1 MRLYYGKHIYTR
13 VRRCPPRALP
23 FRCRLRTVAGIF
35 RETRNPFCNP
45 AEVCYT
51 FCIMPQIELINVSY
65 SYRTGEGQSVRAL
78 RNVSF
83 SVEKGEFVALAGM
96 NGSGK
101 STLAK
106 LLNGLFVPSAG
117 DVVIDGMNTR
127 DEERTFDIRRKAGMV
142 FQNPDN
148 QMVATIIEDDVA
160 FGPEN
165 LGVPR
170 EEMIERVDRALDAV
184 GMQEYRTRS
193 ASKLSGGQKQRVA
206 IAGVLAMEP
215 EIIIFDES
223 TSMLDPEGRA
233 EIMEVAKKLNEKGIT
248 VIAITH
254 NMDEAAMADRII
266 VLRKGRKVLDGTPK
280 EVFASPEVEA
290 CGLALPPATE
300 LARMLS
306 ERGFRFDGTVTDEE
320 ELVEGICSQSN

>member
-1 MRLYYGKHIYTR
+1 
-13 VRRCPPRALP
+13 
-23 FRCRLRTVAGIF
+23 
-35 RETRNPFCNP
+35 
-45 AEVCYT
+45 
-51 FCIMPQIELINVSY
+51 MPQIELIGVSY
-65 SYRTGEGQSVRAL
+65 SYRVGEGQTVRAL

-83 SVEKGEFVALAGM
+83 SAEKGEFVALTGM

-117 DVVIDGMNTR
+117 DVLIEGINTR
-127 DEERTFDIRRKAGMV
+127 DEERTFDVRRKAGMV

-148 QMVATIIEDDVA
+148 QMVATVIEDDVA

-165 LGVPR
+165 VGIPR
-170 EEMIERVDRALDAV
+170 EEIIERVDWALTAV
-184 GMQEYRTRS
+184 GMNEFRTRS

-206 IAGVLAMEP
+206 IAGVLAMKP
-215 EIIIFDES
+215 DIIIFDES

-233 EIMEVAKKLNEKGIT
+233 EIMDVAKKLNDSGIT
-248 VIAITH
+248 VISITH
-254 NMDEAAMADRII
+254 NMDEAAQADRVI
-266 VLRKGRKVLDGTPK
+266 VLRKGRVALDGTPA

-300 LARMLS
+300 IARMLT
-306 ERGFRFDGTVTDEE
+306 ERGFTFDGTVTDED
-320 ELVEGICSQSN
+320 ELVEEICSQLN

>member
-1 MRLYYGKHIYTR
+1 
-13 VRRCPPRALP
+13 
-23 FRCRLRTVAGIF
+23 
-35 RETRNPFCNP
+35 
-45 AEVCYT
+45 
-51 FCIMPQIELINVSY
+51 MPQIELIGVSY
-65 SYRTGEGQSVRAL
+65 SYRVGEGQAVRAL

-83 SVEKGEFVALAGM
+83 SAERGEFVALTGM

-117 DVVIDGMNTR
+117 DVLIEGINTR
-127 DEERTFDIRRKAGMV
+127 DEERTFDVRRKAGMV

-148 QMVATIIEDDVA
+148 QMVATVIEDDVA

-165 LGVPR
+165 VGIPR
-170 EEMIERVDRALDAV
+170 EEIIERVDWALTAV
-184 GMQEYRTRS
+184 GMNEFRTRS

-206 IAGVLAMEP
+206 IAGVLAMKP
-215 EIIIFDES
+215 DIIIFDES

-233 EIMEVAKKLNEKGIT
+233 EIMDVAKKLNDSGIT
-248 VIAITH
+248 VISITH
-254 NMDEAAMADRII
+254 NMDEAAQADRVI
-266 VLRKGRKVLDGTPK
+266 VLRKGRVALDGTPA

-300 LARMLS
+300 IARMLT
-306 ERGFRFDGTVTDEE
+306 ERGFTFDGTVTDED
-320 ELVEGICSQSN
+320 ELVEGICSQLN

>member
-1 MRLYYGKHIYTR
+1 
-13 VRRCPPRALP
+13 
-23 FRCRLRTVAGIF
+23 
-35 RETRNPFCNP
+35 
-45 AEVCYT
+45 
-51 FCIMPQIELINVSY
+51 MPQIELIGVNY
-65 SYRTGEGQSVRAL
+65 SYRVGEGQTVRAL

-106 LLNGLFVPSAG
+106 LLNGLFTPSSG
-117 DVVIDGMNTR
+117 DVLIDGINTR
-127 DEERTFDIRRKAGMV
+127 DEERTFDVRRKAGMV

-165 LGVPR
+165 LGIPR
-170 EEMIERVDRALDAV
+170 EEIIERVDWALDAV
-184 GMQEYRTRS
+184 GMSEFRTRS

-206 IAGVLAMEP
+206 IAGVLAMKP
-215 EIIIFDES
+215 DILILDES

-233 EIMEVAKKLNEKGIT
+233 EIMDVAKKLNASGIT
-248 VIAITH
+248 VISITH
-254 NMDEAAMADRII
+254 NMDEAAQADRVI
-266 VLRKGRKVLDGTPK
+266 VLRKGRLVLDGTPK

-290 CGLALPPATE
+290 CGLALPPPTE
-300 LARMLS
+300 IARMLS
-306 ERGFRFDGTVTDEE
+306 ERGFGFSETVTDEDA
-320 ELVEGICSQSN
+320 LVEGICSQAN

>member
-1 MRLYYGKHIYTR
+1 
-13 VRRCPPRALP
+13 
-23 FRCRLRTVAGIF
+23 
-35 RETRNPFCNP
+35 
-45 AEVCYT
+45 
-51 FCIMPQIELINVSY
+51 MPQIELIGVSY
-65 SYRTGEGQSVRAL
+65 SYRVGEGQAVRAL

-83 SVEKGEFVALAGM
+83 SAERGEFVALTGM

-117 DVVIDGMNTR
+117 DVLIEGINTR
-127 DEERTFDIRRKAGMV
+127 DEERTFDVRRKAGMV

-148 QMVATIIEDDVA
+148 QMVATVIEDDVA

-165 LGVPR
+165 VGIPR
-170 EEMIERVDRALDAV
+170 EEIIERVDWALTAV
-184 GMQEYRTRS
+184 GMNEFRTRS

-206 IAGVLAMEP
+206 IAGVLAMKP
-215 EIIIFDES
+215 DIIIFDES

-233 EIMEVAKKLNEKGIT
+233 EIMDVAKKLNDSGIT
-248 VIAITH
+248 VISITH
-254 NMDEAAMADRII
+254 NMDEAAQADRVI
-266 VLRKGRKVLDGTPK
+266 VLRKGRVALDGTPA

-300 LARMLS
+300 IARMLT
-306 ERGFRFDGTVTDEE
+306 ERGFTFEGTVTDED
-320 ELVEGICSQSN
+320 ELVAGICSQLN

>member
-1 MRLYYGKHIYTR
+1 
-13 VRRCPPRALP
+13 
-23 FRCRLRTVAGIF
+23 
-35 RETRNPFCNP
+35 
-45 AEVCYT
+45 
-51 FCIMPQIELINVSY
+51 MPQIELIGVNY
-65 SYRTGEGQSVRAL
+65 SYRVGEGQTVRAL

-106 LLNGLFVPSAG
+106 LLNGLFTPSSG
-117 DVVIDGMNTR
+117 DVLIDGINTR
-127 DEERTFDIRRKAGMV
+127 DEERTFDVRRKAGMV

-165 LGVPR
+165 LGIPR
-170 EEMIERVDRALDAV
+170 EEIIERVDWALDAV
-184 GMQEYRTRS
+184 GMSEFRTRS

-206 IAGVLAMEP
+206 IAGVLAMKP
-215 EIIIFDES
+215 DILILDES

-233 EIMEVAKKLNEKGIT
+233 EIMDVAKKLNASGIT
-248 VIAITH
+248 VISITH
-254 NMDEAAMADRII
+254 NMDEAAQADRVI
-266 VLRKGRKVLDGTPK
+266 VLRKGRLVLDGTPK

-290 CGLALPPATE
+290 CGLALPPPTE
-300 LARMLS
+300 IARMLS
-306 ERGFRFDGTVTDEE
+306 ERGFGFSETVTDEDA
-320 ELVEGICSQSN
+320 LVEGICSQSD

>member
-1 MRLYYGKHIYTR
+1 
-13 VRRCPPRALP
+13 
-23 FRCRLRTVAGIF
+23 
-35 RETRNPFCNP
+35 
-45 AEVCYT
+45 
-51 FCIMPQIELINVSY
+51 MPQIELIGVRY
-65 SYRTGEGQSVRAL
+65 SYRVGEGQTVRAL

-83 SVEKGEFVALAGM
+83 SAERGEFVALTGM

-117 DVVIDGMNTR
+117 DVLIEGINTR
-127 DEERTFDIRRKAGMV
+127 DEERTFDVRRKAGMV

-148 QMVATIIEDDVA
+148 QMVATVIEDDVA

-165 LGVPR
+165 VGIPR
-170 EEMIERVDRALDAV
+170 EEIVERVDWALTAV
-184 GMQEYRTRS
+184 GMNEFRTRS

-206 IAGVLAMEP
+206 IAGVLAMKP
-215 EIIIFDES
+215 DIIIFDES

-233 EIMEVAKKLNEKGIT
+233 EIMDVAKKLNDSGIT
-248 VIAITH
+248 VISITH
-254 NMDEAAMADRII
+254 NMDEAAQADRVI
-266 VLRKGRKVLDGTPK
+266 VLRKGRVALDGTPA

-300 LARMLS
+300 IARMLT
-306 ERGFRFDGTVTDEE
+306 ERGFTFDGTVTDED
-320 ELVEGICSQSN
+320 ELVEGICSQLN

>member
-1 MRLYYGKHIYTR
+1 
-13 VRRCPPRALP
+13 
-23 FRCRLRTVAGIF
+23 
-35 RETRNPFCNP
+35 
-45 AEVCYT
+45 
-51 FCIMPQIELINVSY
+51 MPQIELIGVSY
-65 SYRTGEGQSVRAL
+65 SYRVGEGQTVRAL

-83 SVEKGEFVALAGM
+83 SAERGEFVALTGM

-117 DVVIDGMNTR
+117 DVLIEGINTR
-127 DEERTFDIRRKAGMV
+127 DEERTFDVRRKAGMV

-148 QMVATIIEDDVA
+148 QMVATVIEDDVA

-165 LGVPR
+165 VGIPR
-170 EEMIERVDRALDAV
+170 EEIVERVDWALTAV
-184 GMQEYRTRS
+184 GMNEFRTRS

-206 IAGVLAMEP
+206 IAGVLAMKP
-215 EIIIFDES
+215 DIIVFDES

-233 EIMEVAKKLNEKGIT
+233 EIMDVAKKLNDSGIT
-248 VIAITH
+248 VISITH
-254 NMDEAAMADRII
+254 NMDEAAQADRVI
-266 VLRKGRKVLDGTPK
+266 VLRKGRVALDGTPA

-300 LARMLS
+300 IARMLT
-306 ERGFRFDGTVTDEE
+306 ERGFTFDGTVTDED
-320 ELVEGICSQSN
+320 ELVEGICSQLN